1 MRRVAP
7 VLLAVVLALPVLVS
21 AAPRPVD
28 GAAATPPGAPV
39 AGAFLTYLEVDS
51 PACLTGSGLNVSD
64 GPYFVDGDCGFSV
77 FTFTGVPD
85 GATVTGELVGPDDTS
100 VPVEV
105 TGPDDAGEGRASYTF
120 DDTMPVGE
128 LDLVILVDGTE
139 AGRTTVFH
147 NMLDATL
154 EITGTDHEP
163 GDPIEVTG
171 TVEQVDASS
180 SDLLPATR
188 TGVPASFTLQA
199 RGPDGQVQPAAQP
212 VTANG
217 DGTFTAVLPSEA
229 TVGLSP
235 EPGSFTLTAAVEVVD
250 ATYDDAGTPWAAAQ
264 AGVVPLEMS
273 VPPDALQLD
282 TSFASSTGWVRP
294 GDAFPFR
301 VTVTNVT
308 GAPVDGAQV
317 TMTAPPSVTFT
328 DAVALR
334 DVDAVSHTAGA
345 ITWDLATVAAGTP
358 ETPTVATL
366 VVEAQA
372 ADLTADPE
380 VVWKDLSVAA
390 DLAVGAGHVAS
401 SATHGP
407 KVVPPDGRFDTAR
420 YGDKPFPIVP
430 VDYVDRQH
438 AADHTGEQLSRVV
451 NSPDVEGS
459 TFNLYQ
465 EMSFGQLF
473 PIGSVPSS
481 GIATADFSYDPGFQ
495 FSSPDLTKGTCRGAT
510 MADLGDSAFGTPL
523 YPSRIVDGWYQLP
536 GTTEYY
542 GGDYP
547 AFTLGTGSTIDA
559 ACGPTGK
566 SVFDAA
572 AIADPEIDYDDF
584 DSDKDGVV
592 DFFMMVFTGLGGN
605 GDSQV
610 NGTPPTTTSGRTA
623 PASSSSS
630 PTPTRA
636 CGATSPTTSSP
647 RSTAS
652 RSAGPP
658 RTARASTTARP
669 TAAPG
674 WTACRPTSASARTTS
689 TPSRRSTPPASSA
702 TSTATTSA
710 CRTSTPAV
718 RPAAPTTTP

>member
-1 MRRVAP
+1 M
-7 VLLAVVLALPVLVS
+7 
-21 AAPRPVD
+21 
-28 GAAATPPGAPV
+28 
-39 AGAFLTYLEVDS
+39 
-51 PACLTGSGLNVSD
+51 
-64 GPYFVDGDCGFSV
+64 
-77 FTFTGVPD
+77 PD

-610 NGTPPTTTSGRTA
+610 NGTPPYDNIW
-623 PASSSSS
+623 PHSSSLELEFAD
-630 PTPTRA
+630 PDTGLRGLRLRRPAHLAAQRPAVLDLRGPHELRRLPGRRRHRA
-636 CGATSPTTSSP
+636 GQPADP
-647 RSTAS
+647 RP
-652 RSAGPP
+652 RRPVQRQPRVGDRRRQRHQPRVRPPP
-658 RTARASTTARP
+658 RPAGLLLRRCDRQPLLRLHEPHGGRLQPAHDDLRQAGARLGRP
-669 TAAPG
+669 G
-674 WTACRPTSASARTTS
+674 G
-689 TPSRRSTPPASSA
+689 
-702 TSTATTSA
+702 
-710 CRTSTPAV
+710 
-718 RPAAPTTTP
+718 PAARRRGVGHGLVRGQAGHGRHPLAASGWHPLRALGGQR